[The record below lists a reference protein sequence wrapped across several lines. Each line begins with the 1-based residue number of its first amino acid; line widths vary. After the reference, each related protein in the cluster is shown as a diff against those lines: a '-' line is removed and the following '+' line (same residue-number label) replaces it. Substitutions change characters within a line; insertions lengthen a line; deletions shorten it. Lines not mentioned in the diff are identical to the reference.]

1 MNEEYFITIEEFG
14 LRLARLRENKGVSAR
29 QMSLEIG
36 LNKNYINS
44 IESGRNY
51 PNMAHFFEIC
61 QYLNISPQLF
71 FQLGRNFPM
80 EQTEFIQA
88 LRDLSPQKSISS
100 ICLPAICR
108 KNNYFSPKWHGRFL
122 SDNVA
127 NVYPLFFNSLISGRS
142 E

>member
-80 EQTEFIQA
+80 EQTEFSQA
-88 LRDLSPQKSISS
+88 LRDLSPQKIHLLYLLA
-100 ICLPAICR
+100 C
-108 KNNYFSPKWHGRFL
+108 
-122 SDNVA
+122 DMQ
-127 NVYPLFFNSLISGRS
+127 
-142 E
+142 EE

>member
-51 PNMAHFFEIC
+51 PNLSQFFDIC
-61 QYLNISPQLF
+61 QYLNISPKLIL
-71 FQLGRNFPM
+71 QLGIIFPM
-80 EQTEFIQA
+80 EIT
-88 LRDLSPQKSISS
+88 
-100 ICLPAICR
+100 
-108 KNNYFSPKWHGRFL
+108 
-122 SDNVA
+122 
-127 NVYPLFFNSLISGRS
+127 
-142 E
+142 

>member
-51 PNMAHFFEIC
+51 PNMEIGRAH
-61 QYLNISPQLF
+61 
-71 FQLGRNFPM
+71 
-80 EQTEFIQA
+80 
-88 LRDLSPQKSISS
+88 
-100 ICLPAICR
+100 
-108 KNNYFSPKWHGRFL
+108 
-122 SDNVA
+122 V
-127 NVYPLFFNSLISGRS
+127 
-142 E
+142 